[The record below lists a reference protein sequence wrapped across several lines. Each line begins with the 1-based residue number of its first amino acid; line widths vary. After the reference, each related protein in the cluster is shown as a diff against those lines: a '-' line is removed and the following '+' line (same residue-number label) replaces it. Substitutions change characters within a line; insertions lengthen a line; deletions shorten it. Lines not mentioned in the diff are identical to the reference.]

1 MCHLSVISGTG
12 MRQGGGLMDRK
23 RTVISPGAFIEMI
36 KRTLLVM
43 LGRRPVSG
51 SYAAD
56 PDGVWQA
63 IWASVVISV
72 GIGVS
77 LKMTVAVGNLVS
89 YTLFELVQILAVVLV
104 LNAIIRQRGLQPAA
118 CQFLVPFLWMV
129 NVQSLFSAFALNS
142 MVLTGDYTL
151 GILFIALGAWSIYWM
166 WRIGRDTLGQ
176 GGFFATGL
184 LAVTYI
190 IHLMLAIFQPL
201 RVSIQIG

>member
-1 MCHLSVISGTG
+1 M
-12 MRQGGGLMDRK
+12 
-23 RTVISPGAFIEMI
+23 
-36 KRTLLVM
+36 
-43 LGRRPVSG
+43 
-51 SYAAD
+51 
-56 PDGVWQA
+56 WQA
-63 IWASVVISV
+63 IWASVVISI
-72 GIGVS
+72 GIGIS
-77 LKMTVAVGNLVS
+77 LKMTVAVGSLVS

-201 RVSIQIG
+201 RVNIQIG

>member
-1 MCHLSVISGTG
+1 
-12 MRQGGGLMDRK
+12 MDSQK
-23 RTVISPGAFIEMI
+23 SVISPGAFVEMI

-43 LGRRPVSG
+43 LGRRPISG

-63 IWASVVISV
+63 IWASVVISI
-72 GIGVS
+72 GIGIS
-77 LKMTVAVGNLVS
+77 LKMTVAVGSLVS

-166 WRIGRDTLGQ
+166 WRIGRDTLSQ

>member
-1 MCHLSVISGTG
+1 MCHLQVISDTG
-12 MRQGGGLMDRK
+12 MWQGGGLMERK
-23 RTVISPGAFIEMI
+23 RTVVSPGAFIEMI

>member
-1 MCHLSVISGTG
+1 
-12 MRQGGGLMDRK
+12 MDRK

-77 LKMTVAVGNLVS
+77 LKMTVAS
-89 YTLFELVQILAVVLV
+89 AIHEKQRLF
-104 LNAIIRQRGLQPAA
+104 
-118 CQFLVPFLWMV
+118 
-129 NVQSLFSAFALNS
+129 
-142 MVLTGDYTL
+142 LTCD
-151 GILFIALGAWSIYWM
+151 
-166 WRIGRDTLGQ
+166 RIGD
-176 GGFFATGL
+176 L
-184 LAVTYI
+184 LNGSV
-190 IHLMLAIFQPL
+190 
-201 RVSIQIG
+201 

>member
-1 MCHLSVISGTG
+1 
-12 MRQGGGLMDRK
+12 
-23 RTVISPGAFIEMI
+23 
-36 KRTLLVM
+36 
-43 LGRRPVSG
+43 
-51 SYAAD
+51 
-56 PDGVWQA
+56 
-63 IWASVVISV
+63 
-72 GIGVS
+72 
-77 LKMTVAVGNLVS
+77 
-89 YTLFELVQILAVVLV
+89 VVLV